1 MIFFFRTILL
11 WAALAVVFSESAF
24 AQAKVPGFDSFS
36 YTIQGAQPRE
46 NDTRSEVPQ
55 VPMLSEK
62 EGVELQRAL
71 EKAISQILK
80 LTLDYEA
87 LRTRI
92 QSLDKSI
99 RGSESKAQPKPKPDE
114 HKGLDELKEI
124 HARQLSDRDKQ
135 LSALIIRL
143 DALQIQYDQENESR
157 LQAENQL
164 TAIQQKNQEITSPIS
179 EDATRS
185 DLVAEQLER
194 HRVLINQL
202 ELELGTAQ
210 EVIDNLL
217 AERQQLEAVQTKVQ
231 DTTPSRFA
239 ASNEWVIEG
248 LEFDQGSANIEQD
261 SIKTLDAI
269 VAHLKQNPKLSVQV
283 NGYTDS
289 SGSAGLNLRLSQ
301 ARADAV
307 ATFLIQQGIESGRV
321 NTLGYGA
328 RRPLGDNAL
337 DKGRLLN
344 RRVAVLFFN

>member
-24 AQAKVPGFDSFS
+24 AQAKVLGFDSFS
-36 YTIQGAQPRE
+36 YSIQGAQPRE
-46 NDTRSEVPQ
+46 NATRSEVPQ
-55 VPMLSEK
+55 VPMLSEQ

-71 EKAISQILK
+71 DKAISQILK

-99 RGSESKAQPKPKPDE
+99 RGSESKTQPKPKPDE

-124 HARQLSDRDKQ
+124 HARQLSDRDKR

-143 DALQIQYDQENESR
+143 DALQIQYDQENKSR

-164 TAIQQKNQEITSPIS
+164 TAIQQKNQKITSPIS
-179 EDATRS
+179 ENATRS
-185 DLVAEQLER
+185 DFVAEQLER
-194 HRVLINQL
+194 HRMLVNKL

-217 AERQQLEAVQTKVQ
+217 AERQQFEAVQTKVQ
-231 DTTPSRFA
+231 NTTPSRFA

-269 VAHLKQNPKLSVQV
+269 VAHLKQNPELSIQV

-289 SGSAGLNLRLSQ
+289 IGSAGLNLRLSQ

-307 ATFLIQQGIESGRV
+307 ASFLIQQGIESDRV

-337 DKGRLLN
+337 YKGRLLN